1 MTDSPASVTATRL
14 AMRTGLIFLYR
25 LVGLAAGVV
34 TALLLAR
41 HYGPETYGSI
51 AFAFAFAEIFEV
63 LAVLGT
69 TIVITRELV
78 LLKGAAVEDFWK
90 NALVLR
96 SLLIAM
102 AIISAWAAAWIFF
115 RQPRTTLI
123 MLLWASLG
131 LVTSIRAAYQAVLR
145 ARERATWS
153 ACANLGRAAI
163 FMLLVV
169 MVVSRSADEL
179 RVIQASLVATFAA
192 LICDRQ
198 MARRFLVSGGHA
210 TWAGVISLLSRSIP
224 LALSAI
230 LTIIQ
235 VRIDILMLKIM
246 SGDVAVG
253 LYSAA
258 TRLTEAAYVAPA
270 ALGIVVFPA
279 LTRACASHS
288 GNLQKFFSTIIVI
301 MLALGL
307 PFAVLT
313 SYYADPLVLLL
324 FGTEFALSVPVLIVM
339 SMQVPLGFVNIA
351 LVNLL
356 FAAGKQK
363 MELWASV
370 ATTVVNVAA
379 NLALIPL
386 LGPVG
391 AALATVL
398 CQLVAFIVLW
408 QMSASVVTPAIPVR
422 TVATIVV
429 LNLMAHL
436 GCRALDGAV
445 PWVAAALTL
454 SIVYLAL
461 VMVTNIDVRN
471 EIARLVKG
479 QGKNAT

>member
-51 AFAFAFAEIFEV
+51 AFAFAFAELFEV

-192 LICDRQ
+192 LVCDRQ

-279 LTRACASHS
+279 LTRDFARSHDE
-288 GNLQKFFSTIIVI
+288 
-301 MLALGL
+301 
-307 PFAVLT
+307 AVL
-313 SYYADPLVLLL
+313 
-324 FGTEFALSVPVLIVM
+324 
-339 SMQVPLGFVNIA
+339 
-351 LVNLL
+351 
-356 FAAGKQK
+356 
-363 MELWASV
+363 
-370 ATTVVNVAA
+370 
-379 NLALIPL
+379 
-386 LGPVG
+386 
-391 AALATVL
+391 AALA
-398 CQLVAFIVLW
+398 QLL
-408 QMSASVVTPAIPVR
+408 SADGEAPALAGFPAR
-422 TVATIVV
+422 RAQLPSLRAAWSSGAPRGWPPPPTGLPGQTLFPERELEAQGPQPACWTSWAEGPPQTRPPCERRRPRRSWPLRASPPRPGATWRE
-429 LNLMAHL
+429 
-436 GCRALDGAV
+436 G
-445 PWVAAALTL
+445 
-454 SIVYLAL
+454 
-461 VMVTNIDVRN
+461 
-471 EIARLVKG
+471 
-479 QGKNAT
+479 